1 MAIRDYIVVNE
12 RILVIQQ
19 LKKPTSKPA
28 EEIPAPAPAPA
39 KSYKWRL
46 SAALTATEPSTVL
59 MRSFADKVKAA
70 SNGRLDITVY
80 DSGALGDW
88 LANFEEVMKGTIEFQ
103 LPSWSTVHD
112 PRLEIVWMPYMVKNW
127 TDVRKAYSPGAWLFD
142 TAAKMNRELG
152 VEVIASVP
160 SSFIGMG
167 AKKMPPSPGDPNVPK
182 NMKIRV
188 WGAISPEKMMTRF
201 GYLPTI
207 MPWAEVFTALQSG
220 VVEAIYG
227 GDVLATYDTVRD
239 AIKFWLPY
247 NGHFEGRPLIMNN
260 KLFTSLSAGDKDI
273 VLKAAKEIQD
283 KSMTDQEGLEKQ
295 GVQKMKDYGIQV
307 YEFTP
312 AEYKTLADAAVK
324 DVWPAMQSIIGKAL
338 LDEATAYYK
347 SLQ

>member
-1 MAIRDYIVVNE
+1 LLALSAV
-12 RILVIQQ
+12 LVACA
-19 LKKPTSKPA
+19 KPA
-28 EEIPAPAPAPA
+28 PAPAPVPAPAPAPA
-39 KSYKWRL
+39 PAQSYKWRL
-46 SAALTATEPSTVL
+46 AASMTPSEPSTVL
-59 MRSFADKVKAA
+59 MRTFADNVKAA
-70 SNGRLDITVY
+70 SNGRLVITVY

-88 LANFEEVMKGTIEFQ
+88 IPNFEEVMKGTIEFQ

-127 TDVRKAYSPGAWLFD
+127 VDVRKAYSPGSWLFD
-142 TAAKMNRELG
+142 PAAKMNRDPG

-160 SSFIGMG
+160 SAFIGMG
-167 AKKMPPSPGDPNVPK
+167 AKKMPPSPGDPNIPK

-239 AIKFWLPY
+239 AIKYWLPY
-247 NGHFEGRPLIMNN
+247 NGHFEGRPLIMSE
-260 KLFTSLSAGDKDI
+260 KLFTSISKADRDI
-273 VLKAAKEIQD
+273 ILNAAKQIQD
-283 KSMTDQEGLEKQ
+283 KSMADQEGLEKQ
-295 GVQKMKDYGIQV
+295 GTQKMKDYGIQV
-307 YEFTP
+307 YQFSD
-312 AEYKTLADAAVK
+312 AEYKVLADAAVK